1 MSCLSRVIN
10 FALSKVREVDAKA
23 HVCVFGSGNKG
34 TYVCVC
40 PMDNP
45 VIDFGREKEECQ
57 NKRANEVERVR
68 FKIEKSVRKL
78 ITI

>member
-1 MSCLSRVIN
+1 MQKLTYVCL
-10 FALSKVREVDAKA
+10 VREI
-23 HVCVFGSGNKG
+23 KG
-34 TYVCVC
+34 RTCVC

-45 VIDFGREKEECQ
+45 VIDSGREKEECQ
-57 NKRANEVERVR
+57 YKRANEVERVR